1 MRRRKNAGSEGT
13 AVQLRGSR
21 AGNGVQSKAH
31 RYLGKV
37 LQKITRRKKYG
48 LLLGVVLVLAGV
60 DDELNELTASA
71 RVNHNTWNMKA
82 ENRLKMQ
89 ASFKR
94 MQVRIDG
101 KKGAAG
107 GRGGGTRSPQCR
119 HHPRPSSPLPAG
131 CWALQLPLGGRMGAL
146 WYLVQC
152 LLRGD
157 HFERQ
162 KFADFFCGHL

>member
-1 MRRRKNAGSEGT
+1 M
-13 AVQLRGSR
+13 QLRGSR

-101 KKGAAG
+101 KEGAAG
-107 GRGGGTRSPQCR
+107 GRGGGPVVHSAVTIHVHRR
-119 HHPRPSSPLPAG
+119 HY
-131 CWALQLPLGGRMGAL
+131 LQAVGRCS
-146 WYLVQC
+146 YP
-152 LLRGD
+152 
-157 HFERQ
+157 
-162 KFADFFCGHL
+162 